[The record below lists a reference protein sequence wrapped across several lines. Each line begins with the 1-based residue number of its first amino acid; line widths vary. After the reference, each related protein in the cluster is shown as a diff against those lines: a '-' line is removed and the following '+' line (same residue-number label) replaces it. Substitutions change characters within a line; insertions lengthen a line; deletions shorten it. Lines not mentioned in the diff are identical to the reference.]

1 MATRDLTTRFL
12 RQRSSAVARPR
23 QATADGLLGS
33 GAAGAGGQWNT
44 GAIAGMQP
52 QYVDLMD
59 EINSDVTTIKGK
71 SALGLVTRACVNFRA
86 TSACGIFCRVPS
98 SFRAKHEK
106 PICSRPTFKPTQC
119 TAQSAIRRGAGASL
133 LAAC

>member
-23 QATADGLLGS
+23 NATADGLLGS

-44 GAIAGMQP
+44 AAIAGMQP

-59 EINSDVTTIKGK
+59 EINSDVNSIKAK
-71 SALGLVTRACVNFRA
+71 SECATLRPSLVNFRA
-86 TSACGIFCRVPS
+86 TSGFPHQPHKLYA
-98 SFRAKHEK
+98 
-106 PICSRPTFKPTQC
+106 
-119 TAQSAIRRGAGASL
+119 L
-133 LAAC
+133 